1 MFSTESVIMG
11 CRSQIR
17 VWSDDEQVAFAA
29 MRDAWEGMNDLEMI
43 LSDWNPQAEV
53 AQLNAQGKLK
63 LSPKLSSAAR
73 TAQELTRSTGGAF
86 DFEKGAL
93 FFAWRQHR
101 TRGEMLDPVE
111 AQRLAALPP
120 AHFSADGF
128 AKLASGN
135 RWDFGG
141 IGKGMAAD
149 LAGEIL
155 RSHGCAHFQ
164 VDCSGDLL
172 LGESPDSDSGW
183 SIATEVEG
191 LTLPVPNNHAIA
203 CSGDLHQFVLK
214 DGVRYSHIIDPR
226 DGQAV
231 QNQLLTF
238 VIAPTATAADAW
250 ATACS
255 VDPTQI
261 PPKGIRFISPPSD
274 LVP

>member
-17 VWSDDEQVAFAA
+17 VWSDNEQVAFAA
-29 MRDAWEGMNDLEMI
+29 MRDAWEGMNDLEMV

-53 AQLNAQGKLK
+53 AQLNAQGELK
-63 LSPKLSSAAR
+63 LSPKLLSAAQ
-73 TAQELTRSTGGAF
+73 TARELTRSTGGAF
-86 DFEKGAL
+86 DFEKGGL
-93 FFAWRQHR
+93 FFAWREHR

-111 AQRLAALPP
+111 AQRLASLPP

-128 AKLASGN
+128 AKLAAGN

-155 RSHGCAHFQ
+155 RSHGCPHFQ

-172 LGESPDSDSGW
+172 LGEAPDSDSGW

-191 LTLPVPNNHAIA
+191 LTLAVPSNHAVA
-203 CSGDLHQFVLK
+203 CSGDLHQFLLH
-214 DGVRYSHIIDPR
+214 DGNRYSHIMDPR
-226 DGQAV
+226 TGQAV
-231 QNQLLTF
+231 TNQNLIF
-238 VIAPTATAADAW
+238 VLAPTATQADAW
-250 ATACS
+250 ATALS
-255 VDPTQI
+255 VESELFR
-261 PPKGIRFISPPSD
+261 PKHIQTVQYPSSK
-274 LVP
+274 

>member
-1 MFSTESVIMG
+1 MG

-17 VWSDDEQVAFAA
+17 VWCDDEQVAFAA
-29 MRDAWEGMNDLEMI
+29 MRAAWEEMNDLEMV

-63 LSPKLSSAAR
+63 LSPELLAAAR
-73 TAQELTRSTGGAF
+73 TARSLSQSTDGAF
-86 DFEKGAL
+86 DFEKGGL

-101 TRGEMLDPVE
+101 ARDELLDPAE
-111 AQRLAALPP
+111 AQRLALLPP
-120 AHFSADGF
+120 AHLSLDGF
-128 AKLASGN
+128 AELALGN

-149 LAGEIL
+149 LAGKIL
-155 RSHGCAHFQ
+155 RSHGCPHFQ

-172 LGESPDSDSGW
+172 VGVALNRESSW
-183 SIATEVEG
+183 SISTEIEG
-191 LTLPVPNNHAIA
+191 LTLQVPNNHAIA
-203 CSGDLHQFVLK
+203 CSGDIHQFVLQ
-214 DGVRYSHIIDPR
+214 DGIRYSHIIDPR

-231 QNQLLTF
+231 RNQSLTF
-238 VIAPTATAADAW
+238 VLAPTATAADAW

-255 VDPTQI
+255 VDPKKI
-261 PPKGIRFISPPSD
+261 PPEGIRFISTQPD

>member
-1 MFSTESVIMG
+1 MG
-11 CRSQIR
+11 CRSEIR
-17 VWSDDEQVAFAA
+17 VWSDNEQVAFAA
-29 MRDAWEGMNDLEMI
+29 MRAAWEGMNKLEMT

-53 AQLNAQGKLK
+53 AQLNTQRKMK
-63 LSPKLSSAAR
+63 LSPELLTAAR
-73 TAQELTRSTGGAF
+73 TARKLARSTGGAF
-86 DFEKGAL
+86 DFEKGGL
-93 FFAWRQHR
+93 FFAWRQYR
-101 TRGEMLDPVE
+101 SKGELLDSVE
-111 AQRLAALPP
+111 AQRLAMLPP
-120 AHFSADGF
+120 ARLSADGF
-128 AKLASGN
+128 AELVSGN

-149 LAGEIL
+149 LAGDIL
-155 RSHGCAHFQ
+155 RTHGCAHFQ

-172 LGESPDSDSGW
+172 VGEAPHSESGW
-183 SIATEVEG
+183 SIATELKG
-191 LTLPVPNNHAIA
+191 MMLPVPNNHAIA